1 MEKFKYY
8 ENGSEETFTLEQ
20 VKQIFQD
27 VVDDAQKEQGTT
39 FETWLD
45 EMEHMQILIRTE

>member
-1 MEKFKYY
+1 MNKFKYY

-20 VKQIFQD
+20 VKQMFCD
-27 VVDDAQKEQGTT
+27 MVDDTQKKQGTT

-45 EMEHMQILIRTE
+45 EMERMQILNRI